1 MLRVRPNQPAVRK
14 QQELHEFEQV
24 RRRNKNCLMFLYE
37 NHSALFYINVNS
49 LTYFFFR
56 ILSIYCIRSLFLLS
70 KVFSIFIHIF
80 MSGEGWSGVGFSKN
94 IRNFTGMAH
103 VISFFFEIE
112 AFCGD
117 FTALG

>member
-1 MLRVRPNQPAVRK
+1 
-14 QQELHEFEQV
+14 
-24 RRRNKNCLMFLYE
+24 
-37 NHSALFYINVNS
+37 
-49 LTYFFFR
+49 
-56 ILSIYCIRSLFLLS
+56 
-70 KVFSIFIHIF
+70 